1 MLILRRGQF
10 ILVIE
15 MGSSSDSIF
24 NKTISDIISNLFLLS
39 FDNKYPLR
47 TANMNLLRILD
58 TGFK

>member
-10 ILVIE
+10 IVVIE

>member
-10 ILVIE
+10 IVVIE

-24 NKTISDIISNLFLLS
+24 SKTISDIISNLFLLS
-39 FDNKYPLR
+39 FDNKYLLR

-58 TGFK
+58 KGFK

>member
-10 ILVIE
+10 IVVIE
-15 MGSSSDSIF
+15 MGSSSDSIC

>member
-47 TANMNLLRILD
+47 TANMNLLRVLD

>member
-1 MLILRRGQF
+1 MLILRCGQF